1 MFLPRARRLIRRR
14 ISLMRSVVGVE
25 LLALVFSFVQ
35 FTSRGP
41 GRRAVAPKGC
51 GRWLGDPSDRDQPPG
66 VDPTFGYWVA
76 GL

>member
-35 FTSRGP
+35 IPQAAAPAGALWHPRGV
-41 GRRAVAPKGC
+41 GG
-51 GRWLGDPSDRDQPPG
+51 G
-66 VDPTFGYWVA
+66 
-76 GL
+76 